1 RRVRLGTLSASEPA
15 GSRTF
20 SEIGECM
27 ALVAPAQVPQPGF
40 YLAERGGEWDEVFCA
55 VLVPG
60 HTDWLAYTTTE
71 DGSAF
76 QWCFIRPVA
85 NHWHSV
91 PLQGAGGLRTA
102 PAGVPGA
109 AINWICTPPAAANRW
124 IPSLVELATL
134 IGAAHQHVTPLAV
147 STYPAGYVIN
157 QPGSGMPLVGW
168 NPPLGPGP
176 VGGGGMAPAAG
187 GGAAAP
193 VAAGA
198 ALGLHAGGAGQGPPV
213 QQEAFDMGALQQSVL
228 NLQAMAQSSANGG
241 RSDKKDKKKDKKDKD
256 KKSKKDKKKKKKRHG
271 SSSSDTSSSSRSRSR
286 SGSSSS
292 NSSSH
297 NKALRWKD
305 SGKSRHVSFGQVHQL
320 DMEKFKKRGD
330 VVAYAAKNPGALTAH
345 FLAAIYARL
354 SKGHVT
360 KSGQLREA
368 SVAAWAGQYT
378 GLSEVRDLR
387 EVMTLANIMDSINR
401 REVAHTMDVLSQ
413 RIVAI
418 QLARRK
424 GGSWDK
430 AELVE
435 LVPSGNTVGT
445 SSSVSPFFR
454 YWHCSKHLYQYILD
468 EGLSMSSVFPLPLL
482 RNDASTGQ
490 MTCRVIFSNT
500 VLRILNLMH
509 AGRAVQSQAVL
520 LGHPLRRTGGEKGG
534 IPPSAGAVDLAEVLR
549 QFAPEMSQ
557 QVLEPSSLLLKPAD
571 RPKRLKRGYVFLHV
585 SYPKLVKKAVKAKL
599 HRLVRED
606 QVARHNG
613 RRVQEGA
620 FAVPKDDV
628 EDRVIADP
636 EVNQL
641 LDPVKLPRPRFA
653 YVPRMRALTA
663 PRGGK
668 LLLSKRDARHYFHC
682 LRIGKKW
689 GRWLCGPPVRDDD
702 GSPLFPAAQAAPMGF
717 GPSAVWAQAV
727 TDKITLD
734 ADLPH
739 ASRVHPG
746 QIIPDELPVWG
757 SIVDDIWALEHVGDR
772 GEADVGPVWMNRA
785 EAAWERDG
793 VESNVKKKI
802 DGQAGQEVQ
811 GYYVHATGHWIG
823 TSHDKR
829 RQLMQASIEILMSP
843 KVLVGDVDRLEVYP
857 WLHEARDN
865 VVRVRALPDA
875 VWLEIF
881 WSTMLLPYAQFD
893 ISSPWTTR
901 VECTDSSMTGLG
913 RAWATMPEA
922 VVRHMARLADCP
934 GVYTNLDLPWGISLD
949 SVGRCP
955 LQRLKLPSMPLR
967 WFEVSAP
974 ATPDHIYPGEADAA
988 NWSVEDRLRRPG
1000 EVGGRFLQP
1009 MDSACVIGAF
1019 CKGRSASRRLNK
1031 KCRKHGAIVLA
1042 GKLEGFYP
1050 WVPSADNP
1058 ADGPSRIYEPDKTPH
1073 HRQQPDAYDVDVTL
1087 PPGLADWAGT
1097 EIFFLHFC
1105 SGPRRPG
1112 D

>member
-1 RRVRLGTLSASEPA
+1 
-15 GSRTF
+15 
-20 SEIGECM
+20 
-27 ALVAPAQVPQPGF
+27 
-40 YLAERGGEWDEVFCA
+40 
-55 VLVPG
+55 
-60 HTDWLAYTTTE
+60 
-71 DGSAF
+71 
-76 QWCFIRPVA
+76 
-85 NHWHSV
+85 
-91 PLQGAGGLRTA
+91 
-102 PAGVPGA
+102 
-109 AINWICTPPAAANRW
+109 
-124 IPSLVELATL
+124 
-134 IGAAHQHVTPLAV
+134 
-147 STYPAGYVIN
+147 
-157 QPGSGMPLVGW
+157 
-168 NPPLGPGP
+168 
-176 VGGGGMAPAAG
+176 
-187 GGAAAP
+187 
-193 VAAGA
+193 
-198 ALGLHAGGAGQGPPV
+198 
-213 QQEAFDMGALQQSVL
+213 EAFDMGALQQAVL
-228 NLQAMAQSSANGG
+228 NLQAMAQH
-241 RSDKKDKKKDKKDKD
+241 DKKDKKKDKKDKG
-256 KKSKKDKKKKKKRHG
+256 KKSKKDKKKDKKKKKRRR
-271 SSSSDTSSSSRSRSR
+271 STSSDSSSSSRSRSR

-305 SGKSRHVSFGQVHQL
+305 SGKSGMRVSARCTMCIDCSLLSSDLRSPEQGSCGQ
-320 DMEKFKKRGD
+320 EW
-330 VVAYAAKNPGALTAH
+330 
-345 FLAAIYARL
+345 
-354 SKGHVT
+354 
-360 KSGQLREA
+360 QLREA
-368 SVAAWAGQYT
+368 SVASWAGQYT
-378 GLSEVRDLR
+378 GLTEVRDLR

-401 REVAHTMDVLSQ
+401 REMVQAMDVLSQ

-418 QLARRK
+418 QLAKRK

-435 LVPSGNTVGT
+435 LVPSGITARRAF
-445 SSSVSPFFR
+445 SR
-454 YWHCSKHLYQYILD
+454 
-468 EGLSMSSVFPLPLL
+468 LSETQGDPADFGGYLHTFLVAIESAL
-482 RNDASTGQ
+482 AS
-490 MTCRVIFSNT
+490 
-500 VLRILNLMH
+500 
-509 AGRAVQSQAVL
+509 
-520 LGHPLRRTGGEKGG
+520 EKGG

-571 RPKRLKRGYVFLHV
+571 RPKRLKRGYFFLHV

-613 RRVQEGA
+613 RRVQAGA
-620 FAVPKDDV
+620 FAVPKDGV
-628 EDRVIADP
+628 ENRVITDP

-682 LRIGKKW
+682 LKIGKKW
-689 GRWLCGPPVRDDD
+689 GRWLCGPPVRDND
-702 GSPLFPAAQAAPMGF
+702 GSPRFPAAQAAPMGF
-717 GPSAVWAQAV
+717 GPSAGWAQAV
-727 TDKITLD
+727 TDKIALG

-757 SIVDDIWALEHVGDR
+757 SIHVGDR

-785 EAAWERDG
+785 EVAWEKDG

-857 WLHEARDN
+857 WLTDARGN
-865 VVRVRALPDA
+865 IVRVRALPDA

-881 WSTMLLPYAQFD
+881 WSTMLLPYSQFD

-901 VECTDSSMTGLG
+901 AECTDSSMTGLG
-913 RAWATMPEA
+913 RAWTTMPES
-922 VVRHMARLADCP
+922 VVRHMARLADCQ
-934 GVYTNLDLPWGISLD
+934 GVYTNLDLPWGICLD

-955 LQRLKLPSMPLR
+955 LQRLRLPSMPLH

-974 ATPDHIYPGEADAA
+974 AAPDHIYLGEADAA

-1000 EVGGRFLQP
+1000 EVGVRFLQP

-1019 CKGRSASRRLNK
+1019 CKGRSASRRLNG

-1058 ADGPSRIYEPDKTPH
+1058 ADRPSRIYEPDKTPH
-1073 HRQQPDAYDVDVTL
+1073 HKAQPDTDDVFLQL

-1097 EIFFLHFC
+1097 ERVFLHFC

-1112 D
+1112 AKYPPPFCKALATCFVKNLGHGITKRNLNSPFEVPYQEALQTLNNDLEAMGMVLAYLPEEEQDWLLAEWILEGCENSKSRGGYGLALSALSKINPRVRFKVAWKVFDVWGKKAPPAQAPAAPPELITAMIVGGLEQKVVIANTSTVNWVLSYLAKFPGKKDDAARLFSLSYGSVLRWVKKLSGLFGVMDVPLSTYSFRRSGASELSRLGVPLADILAYGRWLSERAARAYIRKGDVAIIRARLIFSPQLQFVSDKWCALATVAWQLVPSLKAALADVPIHRVTEQVFQQFQNLVLNL